1 MIMIMSIISVFIIIF
16 FWRLHYDI
24 SDMNAPTTMIMIVMS
39 LEETSPKGMRNFV
52 CLFVFYWL
60 LRKKK
65 KESTFYRI
73 WLTDA
78 LTKLQYCLLI
88 STSHPLNV
96 LIQLHM
102 EYRLKL

>member
-16 FWRLHYDI
+16 FWRLHYDM

-39 LEETSPKGMRNFV
+39 LEETSFKGMRNFV

-65 KESTFYRI
+65 KRI
-73 WLTDA
+73 D
-78 LTKLQYCLLI
+78 LL
-88 STSHPLNV
+88 
-96 LIQLHM
+96 
-102 EYRLKL
+102 

>member
-16 FWRLHYDI
+16 FWRLHYDM

-39 LEETSPKGMRNFV
+39 LEETSFKGMRNFV
-52 CLFVFYWL
+52 CLFVCFL
-60 LRKKK
+60 LAFAE